1 MATARNIDPGVPT
14 RDYGSPLAPPSRRS
28 ARAGL
33 EQSELNRYHQELVQ
47 DVQHLVKK
55 YCRIMSWE
63 VPELDEQEA
72 RRLIFSAFR
81 EALDQAEKG

>member
-1 MATARNIDPGVPT
+1 M
-14 RDYGSPLAPPSRRS
+14 
-28 ARAGL
+28 AGL
-33 EQSELNRYHQELVQ
+33 EQIELNRYHQELVQ

-72 RRLIFSAFR
+72 RRLIFAAFR

>member
-1 MATARNIDPGVPT
+1 MEAPGRHLRGAFT
-14 RDYGSPLAPPSRRS
+14 PPNEDHDM
-28 ARAGL
+28 AGL
-33 EQSELNRYHQELVQ
+33 EQIELNRYHQELVQ